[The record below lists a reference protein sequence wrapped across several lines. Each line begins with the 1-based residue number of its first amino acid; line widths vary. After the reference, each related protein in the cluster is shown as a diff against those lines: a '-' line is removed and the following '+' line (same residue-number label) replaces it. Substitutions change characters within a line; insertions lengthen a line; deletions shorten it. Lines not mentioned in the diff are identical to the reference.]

1 MSIILLTS
9 PDTSY
14 ALRPG
19 MSVSFVC
26 QDTGDPPTLPLKGV
40 GGSQK
45 ASGASGSCGMPPPTA
60 SEACVDNQ
68 DSLSTECDSDGAC
81 SSHSQTTTNTH
92 GRSGTGLD
100 DRSLTASPIR
110 DPLQAP
116 TTDSCKPAGAG
127 GGGGEILDYDANGP
141 SSSSCSSTAA
151 SRRSR
156 HSLSQH
162 FLLNCKGVGLGM
174 GELGDIHADGRD
186 EDGGTSSGDDGHA
199 AVGGA
204 SFPLTP
210 PGGNGSVKTA
220 QQGVQATAPLAGAAG
235 RKGKEG
241 GGGGK
246 GGSGKGDEGDD
257 KGGGTNTSASA
268 SASASAAAPKGGG
281 ASVANMQIKTNHA
294 ANGNPSLG
302 ACASASASAA
312 AAAAMPPPRATR
324 LTEPDYRRI
333 TYYSNR
339 VKTALGRVLAHQ
351 ATLRAGAQTGGGGGG
366 GEEGGGGANAAAAAP
381 AAPAGGG
388 GDCGGKGKG
397 GKAKKGDK

>member
-1 MSIILLTS
+1 MTNRKQRTKDSADKKEQRQS
-9 PDTSY
+9 
-14 ALRPG
+14 
-19 MSVSFVC
+19 
-26 QDTGDPPTLPLKGV
+26 DTGDPPTLPLKGV

-45 ASGASGSCGMPPPTA
+45 ASGVSSSCGMSPPTA

-92 GRSGTGLD
+92 GRSGNGLD

-127 GGGGEILDYDANGP
+127 GGGGEILDQDADGP

-174 GELGDIHADGRD
+174 GELGDIQADGRD
-186 EDGGTSSGDDGHA
+186 EDGGTSSGDDGHGG

-210 PGGNGSVKTA
+210 SGGNGSVKTA

-257 KGGGTNTSASA
+257 KGGGTSTSASA
-268 SASASAAAPKGGG
+268 SASASAAATKGGG

-294 ANGNPSLG
+294 ANANPSLG
-302 ACASASASAA
+302 ASASASASAAAA

-366 GEEGGGGANAAAAAP
+366 GGGEEGGGGASAAAAAP
-381 AAPAGGG
+381 AGGGG